1 MGNSEMMVMQG
12 INAKFCKTRGILMAQ
27 LAFYIVCT
35 MLLLAAGMLTYR
47 EYKDN
52 TNRSTAFTEMNTLK
66 TGVLT
71 YAGLNKNSQPPSN
84 LGVLVS
90 NPSLNAADAIDR
102 VDHGAMVDKW
112 TSPDSILDPWGD
124 AYEMT
129 YDTSTGTGEITSKGN
144 GKPISVK
151 F

>member
-1 MGNSEMMVMQG
+1 
-12 INAKFCKTRGILMAQ
+12 MAQ

-52 TNRSTAFTEMNTLK
+52 TNRSTAFSEMDTLK

-71 YAGLNKNSQPPSN
+71 YAGLNKKSQPPSS

-90 NPSLNAADAIDR
+90 APSLKEDDAIDR
-102 VDHGAMVDKW
+102 VDHGPMVGKW

-129 YDTSTGTGEITSKGN
+129 YDTATGTGEITSKGN
-144 GKPISVK
+144 GKPISIK